1 MRCNNCG
8 KFVSQEMADPE
19 VVDSGCHGGTL
30 TATVRIVAQCAECS
44 DDLKETTFDV
54 DEEIE
59 GFCDNANHEKNVDEV
74 TLESTERGEGKGRY
88 RKTFYGAEGVFEVS
102 CSCGKKA
109 EHKWS
114 DAIQASHMD
123 EA

>member
-1 MRCNNCG
+1 MRCQQCN
-8 KFVSQEMADPE
+8 KFVSQEQADPE
-19 VVDSGCHGGTL
+19 ANDVSCNAGVIEGGITI
-30 TATVRIVAQCAECS
+30 TIQCAECNS
-44 DDLKETTFDV
+44 DLKQGELDLH
-54 DEEIE
+54 EEVKD
-59 GFCDNANHEKNVDEV
+59 FCDDPSHEQNVDEI
-74 TLESTERGEGKGRY
+74 TLEPTERGEGKGRY
-88 RKTFYGAEGVFEVS
+88 RKTFYGAEGTFEVS